1 MSLALYGLQQ
11 TMNPTIK
18 RPVIFTVLS
27 LALLITQ
34 RALESWLRNSLDL
47 LLMMVMVAMWQ
58 LSITSRGSNQRKLR
72 TKAMLRWW

>member
-1 MSLALYGLQQ
+1 MY
-11 TMNPTIK
+11 PRIK

-34 RALESWLRNSLDL
+34 QALESWLRHSLDL
-47 LLMMVMVAMWQ
+47 LLMMVMMAMEQ

-72 TKAMLRWW
+72 TKAMWRWW